1 MLERLDVCLEFMKT
15 NRHFKDTD
23 LYLVRFQ
30 QCLTRSMTLIKLY
43 YTNQIKNL
51 GQQVQEKLQINQQ
64 SLSNLKVEETLLYK
78 KFQALSEGL
87 RPLISQVETRY
98 LFDQD
103 EYGALLSEFF
113 STWVYVR
120 SQLLYARIKI
130 EINWI
135 QITHQQ
141 VPDLISLAT
150 TGCNY
155 MRLICTA
162 EWNLFKLYFPN
173 TGEEELFV
181 YLESLCDYLYN
192 LLRPQILH
200 ERKLDLLCDL
210 ATILNALTVMDS
222 NLIETDQYQFKFSTL
237 LEPILQDIQT
247 RLVFRA
253 QAIIQTEVANY
264 LPKNEDLDYPNKLIQ
279 ADRKRLESGQISKR
293 SNQPAITPLDHSQPL
308 KSRLPA
314 EAVQET
320 WYPTLRKTLWVLSRL
335 HTYVND
341 TIFEDFAGEAVGICF
356 ESIIKASNMMNSVVA
371 SQEAGM
377 SSKIQANSID
387 QELFVI
393 RHLLILKEMIQTL
406 DVVQVERAV
415 DLGPITDVLKEILNP
430 SFKDSL
436 LFRPIT
442 LIHKLKNLDH
452 SQIKFSKQMRY
463 PSQEKEESPT
473 KSGSHHHQLNLN
485 FDEYDDQITKTI
497 DSKSDVDIKLKMI
510 CHEFIMKS
518 SALICSNSLEPFM
531 IKCQNHLNLS
541 ISMIHSS
548 PLTPEPG
555 TLNRNL
561 GDQEWASHSHVRGV
575 FQNFIQDLHLGLS
588 IIFNR
593 VALYFHDDD
602 HHNFNLINVLFPLLQ
617 EEILEQFEKFYSLIR
632 FEFDFNFINP
642 DINKDDDDGLLE
654 EVNYERVL
662 HPRQV
667 HKLIQKIVYRQSSSV

>member
-1 MLERLDVCLEFMKT
+1 MVS
-15 NRHFKDTD
+15 
-23 LYLVRFQ
+23 Y
-30 QCLTRSMTLIKLY
+30 S
-43 YTNQIKNL
+43 
-51 GQQVQEKLQINQQ
+51 
-64 SLSNLKVEETLLYK
+64 EEN
-78 KFQALSEGL
+78 FVGL
-87 RPLISQVETRY
+87 
-98 LFDQD
+98 
-103 EYGALLSEFF
+103 
-113 STWVYVR
+113 
-120 SQLLYARIKI
+120 
-130 EINWI
+130 
-135 QITHQQ
+135 
-141 VPDLISLAT
+141 
-150 TGCNY
+150 
-155 MRLICTA
+155 
-162 EWNLFKLYFPN
+162 
-173 TGEEELFV
+173 
-181 YLESLCDYLYN
+181 
-192 LLRPQILH
+192 
-200 ERKLDLLCDL
+200 
-210 ATILNALTVMDS
+210 
-222 NLIETDQYQFKFSTL
+222 
-237 LEPILQDIQT
+237 
-247 RLVFRA
+247 
-253 QAIIQTEVANY
+253 
-264 LPKNEDLDYPNKLIQ
+264 
-279 ADRKRLESGQISKR
+279 
-293 SNQPAITPLDHSQPL
+293 
-308 KSRLPA
+308 
-314 EAVQET
+314 
-320 WYPTLRKTLWVLSRL
+320 
-335 HTYVND
+335 
-341 TIFEDFAGEAVGICF
+341 
-356 ESIIKASNMMNSVVA
+356 IKAS
-371 SQEAGM
+371 
-377 SSKIQANSID
+377 
-387 QELFVI
+387 
-393 RHLLILKEMIQTL
+393 HLCEF
-406 DVVQVERAV
+406 QVERAV
-415 DLGPITDVLKEILNP
+415 DLGPITGVLKEILNP

-442 LIHKLKNLDH
+442 LIHKLKNLDQ

-588 IIFNR
+588 IIFNW

-662 HPRQV
+662 NPRQV
-667 HKLIQKIVYRQSSSV
+667 HKLTQKIVYRQSSSV